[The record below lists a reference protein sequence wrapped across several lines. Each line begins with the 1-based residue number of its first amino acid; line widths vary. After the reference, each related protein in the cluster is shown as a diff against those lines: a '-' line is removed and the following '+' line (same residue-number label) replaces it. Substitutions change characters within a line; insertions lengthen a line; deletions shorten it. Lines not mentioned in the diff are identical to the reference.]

1 MRKLFITTLLATIV
15 SFCAHAQNDTLR
27 HEVLIETSEGNIRV
41 VLYNETPRHRD
52 NFLRLVGEGFYDG
65 IIWHRVIRDF
75 MIQTGDSTTRHAQPG
90 DYVGAHSPDYTI
102 PAEIV
107 YPRYYHKRGAL
118 AAARESD
125 EVNPTHASSS
135 SQFYIVYGKTFSSLD
150 LDKWNARIQEQT
162 HGLMNMTDEIR
173 TCYRSKGGTPHL
185 DTQYTVFGEVVEG
198 MDVVKA
204 IQRAETDDYDR
215 PVYDIRILRATV
227 VK

>member
-1 MRKLFITTLLATIV
+1 M
-15 SFCAHAQNDTLR
+15 
-27 HEVLIETSEGNIRV
+27 
-41 VLYNETPRHRD
+41 
-52 NFLRLVGEGFYDG
+52 
-65 IIWHRVIRDF
+65 
-75 MIQTGDSTTRHAQPG
+75 
-90 DYVGAHSPDYTI
+90 
-102 PAEIV
+102 
-107 YPRYYHKRGAL
+107 
-118 AAARESD
+118 
-125 EVNPTHASSS
+125 NPTHASSS

-227 VK
+227 VN